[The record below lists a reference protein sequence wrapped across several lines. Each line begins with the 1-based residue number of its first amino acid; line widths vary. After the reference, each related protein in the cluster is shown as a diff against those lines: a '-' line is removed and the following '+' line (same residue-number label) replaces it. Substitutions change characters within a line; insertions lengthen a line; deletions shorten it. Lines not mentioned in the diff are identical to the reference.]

1 MMVDEAMTINE
12 RRKYLTKM
20 QTRYQIA
27 NRQRRGQLL
36 TEMEA
41 ITGMHRKSLT
51 RLMAQR
57 SLTRVRRRVQRRT
70 VYGPDVRQIVRIVW
84 ESLDCICA
92 ERLTPQLRASAE
104 HLATFGEIA
113 LTPRLVEQLGA
124 ISEATVTRLLR
135 GVPRA
140 LPRLPRKGPAQAN
153 RVLRAVPMGR
163 IPWQTTEPGWCEV
176 RVPSGWHRSP
186 LRGKRGGRIRPYAAT
201 Y

>member
-1 MMVDEAMTINE
+1 MTVDEAMTINE

-20 QTRYQIA
+20 QTRYQAA
-27 NRQRRGQLL
+27 NRPLRGQLL

-51 RLMAQR
+51 RVMAQR
-57 SLTRVRRRVQRRT
+57 SLTRRHRRT
-70 VYGPDVRQIVRIVW
+70 PRGAVYGPEVRQIVRIVW

-92 ERLTPQLRASAE
+92 ERLTPQLLTTAY

-113 LTPRLVEQLGA
+113 LTPRLIEQLGA
-124 ISEATVTRLLR
+124 ISEATVTRMLR

-140 LPRLPRKGPAQAN
+140 IPRLPRKGPAQAN

-163 IPWQTTEPGWCEV
+163 IP
-176 RVPSGWHRSP
+176 
-186 LRGKRGGRIRPYAAT
+186 
-201 Y
+201 